1 MQKNYD
7 MKDFK
12 FMVII
17 QLDLKVATI
26 VKRLVTLLL
35 IVINLSLKK
44 KGKNL
49 LLMYVLFQ
57 RIYRILVR

>member
-1 MQKNYD
+1 

-35 IVINLSLKK
+35 IVINLS
-44 KGKNL
+44 
-49 LLMYVLFQ
+49 
-57 RIYRILVR
+57 

>member
-35 IVINLSLKK
+35 IVINLS
-44 KGKNL
+44 
-49 LLMYVLFQ
+49 
-57 RIYRILVR
+57 

>member
-1 MQKNYD
+1 

-26 VKRLVTLLL
+26 VKKLVTLLL
-35 IVINLSLKK
+35 IVINLS
-44 KGKNL
+44 
-49 LLMYVLFQ
+49 
-57 RIYRILVR
+57 